1 MERPPRLVPSS
12 HRKKIQSCT
21 GPRGAHCIGKL
32 YVSYS
37 LHYVIRFRICASGL
51 GVASIAFL
59 WITVASLLWPEEVV
73 KELFVIP
80 IAALFA
86 FTSVRS
92 NMPGAPKGFGEP
104 ERQNQS
110 HFLDDL

>member
-1 MERPPRLVPSS
+1 MERPRRLVHPS
-12 HRKKIQSCT
+12 HREKIQSCT
-21 GPRGAHCIGKL
+21 GPRGVHCIGKL
-32 YVSYS
+32 YVCYS
-37 LHYVIRFRICASGL
+37 LHYVIRFQIDASGK
-51 GVASIAFL
+51 GIASIAFL

-104 ERQNQS
+104 ERQNRS
-110 HFLDDL
+110 LFLDVL